1 MRRAL
6 QSRFGGGSKGVL
18 GLVGGGGTPS
28 TPRVLKE
35 SWCLHRG
42 GFGPPPHNLSAT
54 RMVPGCLKFPTSG
67 ALHQKLLFFLP
78 PKSCILG
85 HFFWGG
91 GCWWFSGRSNCFFLP
106 RHCFGGEGGMV
117 PSPRTGHRGQGFFVQ
132 GPPVAQRASQRSV
145 CESKTG
151 WTEQPD
157 VDGRWMCL
165 HASQD
170 PVSPSTPSLH

>member
-1 MRRAL
+1 M
-6 QSRFGGGSKGVL
+6 
-18 GLVGGGGTPS
+18 VGGGGTPS

-85 HFFWGG
+85 HFFRGG
-91 GCWWFSGRSNCFFLP
+91 GAGGSRADQIVFFCHVIVLGVRGGWFPHQERATEDRVFLSKDRPLLKGLARGRSVSRKPAGQNSLTLMADGCVCMPRRTPFPLP
-106 RHCFGGEGGMV
+106 LLLSIDAWWYMV
-117 PSPRTGHRGQGFFVQ
+117 TLI
-132 GPPVAQRASQRSV
+132 A
-145 CESKTG
+145 
-151 WTEQPD
+151 
-157 VDGRWMCL
+157 
-165 HASQD
+165 
-170 PVSPSTPSLH
+170 